1 MNKITELMGIN
12 NAPDFVR
19 TNLCDDELIIANAY
33 NNSNTSSID
42 GDFRGELVIVFHS
55 FINNNLK
62 ALLVQAEI
70 YKCT

>member
-1 MNKITELMGIN
+1 MGIN

-33 NNSNTSSID
+33 NNSNTSCID

-62 ALLVQAEI
+62 ALLEQAEI